1 MNLTFRPIDHWPG
14 ELRADH
20 DRKGSPFKASYNDT
34 LRLLDDELR
43 HLDGRN
49 VVLQLAIEEAGFR
62 LDGAVRAGVRPAHPG
77 VILAFDSKYGALK
90 YATDVY
96 EVRWGSAEG
105 WHANLRAI
113 ALSLEDLRA
122 VDRRGVTRRGEQ
134 YTGWK
139 ALPAG
144 MAMGAGAALPDFD
157 SLEEAAA
164 FLVKHGELDAEPD
177 DLLGEPGLVALAYRR
192 AARTLHPDAGGDQEL
207 FARLGEA
214 RRMVE
219 TSRR

>member
-1 MNLTFRPIDHWPG
+1 MQLTFRPIDRWPG
-14 ELRADH
+14 ELRPDH
-20 DRKGSPFKASYNDT
+20 ERKSSPFKASYNDT

-43 HLDGRN
+43 HLEARN
-49 VVLQLAIEEAGFR
+49 IVVQLALSEAELR
-62 LDGAVRAGVRPAHPG
+62 LDGMLRASAKPAHPG

-96 EVRWGSAEG
+96 EVRWGQREG

-139 ALPAG
+139 ALGAG
-144 MAMGAGAALPDFD
+144 IPMGAGSAPEFE
-157 SLEEAAA
+157 SIEEAAA
-164 FLVKHGELDAEPD
+164 FLVEHSEVNAEAD
-177 DLLGEPGLVALAYRR
+177 DLIGEPGLVALAYRR
-192 AARTLHPDAGGDQEL
+192 AARRMHPDQGGDPDL
-207 FARLGEA
+207 FAKLGEA